1 LGKAA
6 IITPLYI
13 SVAWTLMTS
22 YQLFTETTVTTV
34 TIYINMY
41 LPTIGAWLASKLD
54 MIVFIHSFAWIFLLS
69 SVIPAL
75 LLGKERG
82 VLVQFGVCLTLAFL
96 AFVVQDAVTT
106 GLGNGALDQ
115 ILGIEPLFQNPLL
128 AAAYLMLPYLLMLG
142 FDIRGKRKKQRW
154 LNVERVESETD
165 DFPEDTFIVEN
176 DSEEEE
182 KTQEE
187 ENGYPK

>member
-1 LGKAA
+1 MGKAA

-22 YQLFTETTVTTV
+22 YQLFTETTVESV

-82 VLVQFGVCLTLAFL
+82 VLAQFGLCLTLAFL

-128 AAAYLMLPYLLMLG
+128 AAAYLALPYLMMLG
-142 FDIRGKRKKQRW
+142 FDIRGKRKKEKW
-154 LNVERVESETD
+154 SKVEKVESETD

-187 ENGYPK
+187 ENVYPK